1 MLIIYLT
8 MIYSCIGSVYLDY
21 IYYKKLNRKCLP
33 YYDCPPD
40 HEILP
45 CEKNFQEDKCRR
57 CKKGYVQ
64 PDLLSSSGRIH
75 ETSCFK
81 PIATSECLAHDITYS
96 KNKHQN
102 AFCDSLPGCKCRTD
116 LCYFGDPCLC
126 STKERCGI
134 GKTLTNLGVCVPCPE
149 NTYKND
155 TGCGPCRRIRKRNQ
169 TAVIIQPLKITRTA
183 IVIHSTQQPLSSERP
198 IPVYSSISP
207 QPLQQERKN
216 NDNHILIPVIVV
228 LGVIFVFLLV
238 AISVYCIR
246 KPGIVLTGICWSHD
260 NTEQQNRQD
269 RNHTQRVALIRNPTD
284 EDSVTVNMQTALPK
298 VEQKGLYPNLL
309 AINGDTKNAALTDAS
324 STESGFHEDSD
335 ENMSGS
341 DPLINQLCLHTE
353 MDSKCARC
361 LNKRDILNIDQQD
374 NDDCSYETK
383 KEQPS
388 QDCSTGNDSYDD
400 FGLSSSLSPVVT
412 ETEPHICS
420 SFSKT
425 RKSFALTIP
434 DTIDSYPLASGEY
447 IPMNESAL
455 DSSNTNDDSIVS
467 DLEYFNHEIR
477 GTYNSCKSYGGKS
490 ETKPKHSGPNSLD
503 SGVFGS
509 EKNECQ

>member
-1 MLIIYLT
+1 

-21 IYYKKLNRKCLP
+21 IYYKNLDRKCLP
-33 YYDCPPD
+33 FYDCPPG

-45 CEKNFQEDKCRR
+45 CAKNFEEDICEK

-64 PDLLSSSGRIH
+64 PDLLSSSERIH
-75 ETSCFK
+75 ETLCFK
-81 PIATSECLAHDITYS
+81 PTSECFAHDITYS
-96 KNKHQN
+96 QNKHQN
-102 AFCDSLPGCKCRTD
+102 SFCGSLRGCKCRTD

-126 STKERCGI
+126 STREGCGI
-134 GKTLTNLGVCVPCPE
+134 GKTLTNSGDCVPCPE
-149 NTYKND
+149 NTYKNN
-155 TGCGPCRRIRKRNQ
+155 TGCGPCRRISKRNQ
-169 TAVIIQPLKITRTA
+169 TAVIIQPVKTTRTA
-183 IVIHSTQQPLSSERP
+183 IVIHSTEQPLSSERP
-198 IPVYSSISP
+198 IPVYSSISH
-207 QPLQQERKN
+207 QPLHQERKN
-216 NDNHILIPVIVV
+216 NDNHILIPVIIV

-260 NTEQQNRQD
+260 NMEQQNRQD

-284 EDSVTVNMQTALPK
+284 EDTVTVNIQTALPK
-298 VEQKGLYPNLL
+298 GEQKGLYPDLA
-309 AINGDTKNAALTDAS
+309 AINGDTKNAALTDTS
-324 STESGFHEDSD
+324 SNESGFHEDSD

-341 DPLINQLCLHTE
+341 DPLINELCSHIE
-353 MDSKCARC
+353 MDCKCARC
-361 LNKRDILNIDQQD
+361 LNKRDIFNIYQQD

-400 FGLSSSLSPVVT
+400 FGVSSSMSPVVT

-420 SFSKT
+420 SFFKT

-434 DTIDSYPLASGEY
+434 
-447 IPMNESAL
+447 AL

-477 GTYNSCKSYGGKS
+477 GTYNSCKSYGGKVR
-490 ETKPKHSGPNSLD
+490 N
-503 SGVFGS
+503 
-509 EKNECQ
+509 